1 MSIDLKDKRVVITG
15 GSQGLGFAIAAALL
29 GDGADVMLV
38 GRNADKLADAAQRLG
53 AAGGRV
59 IHHAADICDANRAS
73 EIIER
78 AVAEFGGL
86 DVLINNAGVFVWKK
100 ALDLAAEDFDRTI
113 STNLAAPFFLSQA
126 AARAMV
132 GQGRGGS
139 IINISS
145 IHGKT
150 PDANVVA
157 HCASKHGLIGLSKS
171 LANALRE
178 HDIRV
183 NAVCPGA
190 IEANSPDRYAGGPNE
205 KTTQGDIARIV
216 SYLSSDMSRSVT
228 GAAIDVHGNTHT
240 VIQA

>member
-1 MSIDLKDKRVVITG
+1 MSLDLADKKIIITG
-15 GSQGLGFAIAAALL
+15 GSQGLGFAIAATVLS
-29 GDGADVMLV
+29 DGADVLLV
-38 GRNADKLADAAQRLG
+38 GRNADKLADATKRLEG
-53 AAGGRV
+53 KGGKV
-59 IHHAADICDANRAS
+59 AFHAADISDAECAARIVDSAQS
-73 EIIER
+73 EL
-78 AVAEFGGL
+78 GGI
-86 DVLINNAGVFVWKK
+86 DVLVNNAGVFVWKK

-113 STNLAAPFFLSQA
+113 ATNLAAPFYVSQA

-132 GQGRGGS
+132 AQGRGGS

-157 HCASKHGLIGLSKS
+157 HCASKYGLIGLSKS

-190 IEANSPDRYAGGPNE
+190 IEADSSDRYATGPNE
-205 KTTQGDIARIV
+205 KPTQGDIARIV
-216 SYLSSDMSRSVT
+216 SYLSSDVSRSVT
-228 GAAIDVHGNTHT
+228 GAAIDIHGNTHT

>member
-1 MSIDLKDKRVVITG
+1 MSLDLADKKIIITG
-15 GSQGLGFAIAAALL
+15 GSQGLGFAIAATVLS
-29 GDGADVMLV
+29 DGADVLLV
-38 GRNADKLADAAQRLG
+38 GRNADKLADATKRLEG
-53 AAGGRV
+53 KGGKV
-59 IHHAADICDANRAS
+59 AFHAADISDAECAARIVDSAQS
-73 EIIER
+73 EL
-78 AVAEFGGL
+78 GGI
-86 DVLINNAGVFVWKK
+86 DVLVNNAGVFVWKK

-113 STNLAAPFFLSQA
+113 ATNLAAPFYVSQA

-132 GQGRGGS
+132 AQGRGGS

-157 HCASKHGLIGLSKS
+157 HCASKYGLIGLSKS

-190 IEANSPDRYAGGPNE
+190 IEADSSDRYATVPNE

-216 SYLSSDMSRSVT
+216 SYLSSDVSRSVT
-228 GAAIDVHGNTHT
+228 GAAIDIHGNTHT